1 MINYTVTVKS
11 RGISMKTKKIKTLTT
26 AQFAKLHEVNKR
38 TLHYYDEIKLFSP
51 KTKSEAGYRYY
62 DLSQSLDFE
71 YIRMLKE
78 LSMSIEEIIA
88 YRKQPNTKSF
98 LQLAD
103 CKIEE
108 LEHTIESL
116 KRTKK
121 VLQAKR
127 EQAIFCQNLR
137 DQEIRIEHCSQ
148 EDILCLPYDFAQEDI
163 SQLFVYIKEH
173 WSMEQIRMGIGS
185 YISLDKLYANDFSIY
200 DGIFSPAFSKQSHST
215 YKPSGHYLCGYI
227 KGSWDRLPSMY
238 IKLLEYAK
246 KQHLQLSGYAYEIG
260 LNEFLIAQPD
270 DYITKIAIR
279 IKE

>member
-1 MINYTVTVKS
+1 M
-11 RGISMKTKKIKTLTT
+11 
-26 AQFAKLHEVNKR
+26 
-38 TLHYYDEIKLFSP
+38 
-51 KTKSEAGYRYY
+51 
-62 DLSQSLDFE
+62 
-71 YIRMLKE
+71 
-78 LSMSIEEIIA
+78 
-88 YRKQPNTKSF
+88 
-98 LQLAD
+98 
-103 CKIEE
+103 
-108 LEHTIESL
+108 EHTIESL